1 MEQGLGTG
9 EEAPMGDTPATR
21 LRGGGGPGVEEVEVE
36 EGEVLERELRHLETE
51 EKETRRKHLYN
62 HTSIILISI
71 ILKKEKYA
79 FLSSFVL
86 FINMPQFF
94 TSITPFSL
102 SNTL

>member
-51 EKETRRKHLYN
+51 EEETRRKHLYN

-71 ILKKEKYA
+71 ILKKEK
-79 FLSSFVL
+79 
-86 FINMPQFF
+86 
-94 TSITPFSL
+94 
-102 SNTL
+102 